1 MKKLFIGL
9 ISFTVVIT
17 VVVAAYCI
25 YNASIYNKAVE
36 HLQHRSF
43 DEAGEVLKKYDE
55 LVDDLMYADSEIE
68 QKRCLAKYPE
78 TDFFKDFPSILA
90 YTHIGMLWDDDDNLY
105 KIHKLLSI
113 IPNDYSGKFSR
124 DISDIRAENDEA
136 YRQYTEQR
144 EKERAEQEAAR
155 KAEMHTRMPYIGM
168 SEEYID
174 DTMVGKSD
182 SYRFDRDNKG
192 HIRSTLY
199 SWRAYNGKDVVL
211 VVTCKDDKVTDIT
224 KYYENVYWN
233 SDGTPNFGATKPSYS
248 KSYSTKSSSG
258 YSGSKKS
265 SSKYSGNGYD
275 DAYDDVYSDGEPD
288 WDRYDEDEDYAN
300 GADDAMEE
308 YDEYGED
315 W

>member
-9 ISFTVVIT
+9 IAFAVIITGIFTV
-17 VVVAAYCI
+17 YCT
-25 YNASIYNKAVE
+25 YNISIYNKAVNL
-36 HLQHRSF
+36 LQHRSF
-43 DEAGEVLKKYDE
+43 KEAGEVLKKYDD
-55 LVDDLMYADSEIE
+55 LVDNLMYADSEAE
-68 QKRCLAKYPE
+68 QKIFLAQYPE

-90 YTHIGMLWDDDDNLY
+90 YTHIGMLWGDDNNLY

-113 IPNDYSGKFSR
+113 IPDDYSGDFSH

-136 YRQYTEQR
+136 YKQYMEQR

-155 KAEMHTRMPYIGM
+155 KAEMQTRMPYIGM
-168 SEEYID
+168 SEKYID
-174 DTMVGKSD
+174 DTIVGKSA
-182 SYRFDRDNKG
+182 SHRFDRDNKG

-199 SWRAYNGKDVVL
+199 SWKAYNGKDVVL

-233 SDGTPNFGATKPSYS
+233 SDGTPNFGASKPSYS
-248 KSYSTKSSSG
+248 KSYSTKSLSG

-265 SSKYSGNGYD
+265 SSSYSGNGYD

-288 WDRYDEDEDYAN
+288 WDRYYKDDDYAS
-300 GADDAMEE
+300 GADDAMDE